1 MRQSAVSYLVE
12 KILLNRVTDYE
23 QLVRFFNVAAEMET
37 EQIIEA
43 YETPREWEDG
53 KEYYNENFKQ

>member
-1 MRQSAVSYLVE
+1 MKQSAVSYLVE

-37 EQIIEA
+37 KQIIEA
-43 YETPREWEDG
+43 YESRGWEDG
-53 KEYYNENFKQ
+53 NEYYNENFKQ